1 MLDTVEN
8 LIFRDKISKVL
19 KNTYEKIDLD
29 ELDRYDSWNSSEFDT
44 FNDDERDVELQDN
57 LEKILNG

>member
-57 LEKILNG
+57 IERILND

>member
-19 KNTYEKIDLD
+19 KNTYEKIDMD

-57 LEKILNG
+57 LEKILNN

>member
-19 KNTYEKIDLD
+19 KNTYEKIDMD

-57 LEKILNG
+57 LEKILDG

>member
-44 FNDDERDVELQDN
+44 FNDDERDGELQDN
-57 LEKILNG
+57 LERILDE

>member
-19 KNTYEKIDLD
+19 KNTYEKIDMD

-44 FNDDERDVELQDN
+44 FNDEERDVELQDN
-57 LEKILNG
+57 LEKILNN